1 MEEEQKKEPKPRG
14 GFREGA
20 GRKPYDGE
28 GHPTMM
34 VSVKLRRDFVDI
46 IDHYTVEGS
55 RSAFIQKAVKDL
67 LKREGLI

>member
-1 MEEEQKKEPKPRG
+1 MEEEKKEPKPRG

-34 VSVKLRRDFVDI
+34 VSVKLRKDFVEI
-46 IDHYTVEGS
+46 IDNCSLGS
-55 RSAFIQKAVKDL
+55 RSQFIQKAVKDK
-67 LKREGLI
+67 LKKEGLI

>member
-1 MEEEQKKEPKPRG
+1 MEEEKKEHKPRG

-46 IDHYTVEGS
+46 IDNCADGS
-55 RSAFIQKAVKDL
+55 RSAFIQKAVKNQ